1 VFHSLIRYAAVYPEK
16 TRDVLE
22 TLDYLHGT
30 IKEKITCKPNSN
42 DKDYDS
48 SNKSYIWFIRNYKDL
63 NPLLLSA
70 SLSQIQIFEYILCL
84 PKVYCYFN
92 AHDGLFDRKS
102 YDVTEIDTIA
112 TELWSFNHKA
122 EYKRQHECGLF
133 KQLKREKQTSVLE
146 IMFEIKSSS
155 AFEFLQQ
162 PVMRR
167 IIQTKWQLYRWYYY
181 IWMVF
186 HILFMVTLTAF
197 AVYRSDDYSEET
209 NSSVAMTT
217 EATIT
222 SPQRNDFI
230 SCFKWIYFFVGL
242 FYVLY
247 ELFHIIF
254 RVKSYAVKQVAS
266 ILHNSMYRVILTV
279 FSFCLIL
286 DCILTESMESYEN
299 GLLIVSLIT
308 GWWFVV
314 FFLRAHKKFGF
325 FTVMIHKIIFGDL
338 IRFGLLICLMLI
350 AFSAAVH
357 MTFKGSLTQ
366 NKELLS
372 YPYTMMLLFKLMMGL
387 GDIEEL
393 YEARRPWI
401 AVSLFSLHL

>member
-1 VFHSLIRYAAVYPEK
+1 
-16 TRDVLE
+16 
-22 TLDYLHGT
+22 
-30 IKEKITCKPNSN
+30 
-42 DKDYDS
+42 
-48 SNKSYIWFIRNYKDL
+48 
-63 NPLLLSA
+63 
-70 SLSQIQIFEYILCL
+70 
-84 PKVYCYFN
+84 
-92 AHDGLFDRKS
+92 
-102 YDVTEIDTIA
+102 
-112 TELWSFNHKA
+112 
-122 EYKRQHECGLF
+122 
-133 KQLKREKQTSVLE
+133 
-146 IMFEIKSSS
+146 
-155 AFEFLQQ
+155 
-162 PVMRR
+162 
-167 IIQTKWQLYRWYYY
+167 
-181 IWMVF
+181 MVF

-209 NSSVAMTT
+209 NSSVVMTI
-217 EATIT
+217 EATTT

-230 SCFKWIYFFVGL
+230 SWFKWIYFYVGL